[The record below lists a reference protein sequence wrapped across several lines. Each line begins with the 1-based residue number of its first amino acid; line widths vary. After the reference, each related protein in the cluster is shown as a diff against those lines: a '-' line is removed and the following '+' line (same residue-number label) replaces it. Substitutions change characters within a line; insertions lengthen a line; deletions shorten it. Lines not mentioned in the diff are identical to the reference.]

1 MYSLIYSFFWLDDII
16 ASVEAMIKAM
26 HLVKQHDDAKLTD
39 IINGEV
45 HIQNDKLAKGD
56 DITESIVAVPKVVVD
71 PRPASIIAFQK
82 AALITFQTWWM
93 RSSDNI
99 CGLMM
104 GTVVKNKPV
113 CTSIVADKNI
123 AALISDEKIDHVC
136 TTKGVQIIGLIIA
149 GDFENQQDRE
159 VALQYL
165 RMVLEKSK
173 DCSACVFVPG
183 NVSDIYI
190 CKHM

>member
-1 MYSLIYSFFWLDDII
+1 MFVLNYIYILFFCKHTIYIYIYTSGSTHTHLYIYMYSLIYSFFWLDDII
-16 ASVEAMIKAM
+16 ASVQAMIKAM

-99 CGLMM
+99 CGLIDD
-104 GTVVKNKPV
+104 GN
-113 CTSIVADKNI
+113 CS
-123 AALISDEKIDHVC
+123 EKQTCLYQHSGRQEHSGFD
-136 TTKGVQIIGLIIA
+136 
-149 GDFENQQDRE
+149 
-159 VALQYL
+159 L
-165 RMVLEKSK
+165 R
-173 DCSACVFVPG
+173 
-183 NVSDIYI
+183 
-190 CKHM
+190 